1 MAHLK
6 EFNFRHQTAAPLES
20 QCPPPPPPCPSP
32 PLPLLS
38 EASELASAPRGIISV
53 VAGMRARQV
62 AKNFQAEQ
70 PIDSQGDAC

>member
-1 MAHLK
+1 MANLK
-6 EFNFRHQTAAPLES
+6 EFNFRHQTAAPSES
-20 QCPPPPPPCPSP
+20 QHPPPPPP
-32 PLPLLS
+32 PLHLPR
-38 EASELASAPRGIISV
+38 EASELASSPRGIISV